1 MTRSATYRAHV
12 DAGRLEVIAPN
23 ARDVNVRVN
32 YVVDAGVVVEN
43 GEPVR
48 SGTDMTGVLEPVA
61 APSRPTDADARPVR
75 RSRRDQGATMRRL
88 DVVALVSGVLLTG
101 VAAASLWW
109 SITGSINWELL
120 KIVAPLALVAVGV
133 VGLALSRNRE

>member
-1 MTRSATYRAHV
+1 
-12 DAGRLEVIAPN
+12 
-23 ARDVNVRVN
+23 
-32 YVVDAGVVVEN
+32 
-43 GEPVR
+43 
-48 SGTDMTGVLEPVA
+48 
-61 APSRPTDADARPVR
+61 
-75 RSRRDQGATMRRL
+75 MRRL

-120 KIVAPLALVAVGV
+120 KIAAPLALVAVGV